1 MKKKPGKKVPDS
13 DNEDYEEEG
22 VFTDD
27 EGLSSDEL
35 CLDEKE
41 KEFQIFLQKRAEKE
55 AEFSIDLNRV
65 LDIIEEICPEIPG
78 KPEVQ

>member
-1 MKKKPGKKVPDS
+1 MPDS

-41 KEFQIFLQKRAEKE
+41 KEFQDFLQKRAEKE

>member
-1 MKKKPGKKVPDS
+1 MPDS

>member
-1 MKKKPGKKVPDS
+1 MPDS

-41 KEFQIFLQKRAEKE
+41 KEFQNFLQKRAEKE